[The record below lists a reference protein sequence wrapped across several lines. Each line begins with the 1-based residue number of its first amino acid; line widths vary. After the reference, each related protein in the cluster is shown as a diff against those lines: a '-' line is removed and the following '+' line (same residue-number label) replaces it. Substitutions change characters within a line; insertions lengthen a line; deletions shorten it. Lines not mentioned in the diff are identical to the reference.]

1 LEKQFCNTS
10 IYQNVFE
17 TESLM
22 EDPRCCG
29 TGTCIINADG
39 ECWCGQRWNG
49 TQMSFPET
57 LHGKTN
63 DAADSP
69 GGSSVDEHSQSGK

>member
-1 LEKQFCNTS
+1 
-10 IYQNVFE
+10 
-17 TESLM
+17 M

-49 TQMSFPET
+49 TQMSYPDTLLNKTTDDAEKSSGANFP
-57 LHGKTN
+57 
-63 DAADSP
+63 
-69 GGSSVDEHSQSGK
+69 

>member
-1 LEKQFCNTS
+1 MEN
-10 IYQNVFE
+10 
-17 TESLM
+17 LM

-39 ECWCGQRWNG
+39 ECWCGQKWNG

-63 DAADSP
+63 DDTGNSS
-69 GGSSVDEHSQSGK
+69 GGSSADEHSQSGK